1 MNPYFK
7 KKKKTHVTTVMT
19 SSDSTVSSQS
29 TNPFPAIRSSSVPM
43 AALAF
48 QTYSYKLE

>member
-1 MNPYFK
+1 VNPYLK
-7 KKKKTHVTTVMT
+7 KKKKHVTTVMT

-43 AALAF
+43 AAPSFSNLQL
-48 QTYSYKLE
+48 QT